1 MKVVVGCGC
10 CLESLSS
17 FRELKYQQTN
27 SKLGKLWCGNEG
39 LEGVS
44 IGCVCR
50 PFFFLFHCGSCGCG
64 KTEPLAPPPQ
74 LQWGFVSRMIYIS
87 YSPLSIGRGRR
98 RCNLCN
104 PTQYT
109 RRDAEAHTT

>member
-50 PFFFLFHCGSCGCG
+50 PFFFSFSLRVLWLWKNRAAGPTTSTTMGVCLSND
-64 KTEPLAPPPQ
+64 
-74 LQWGFVSRMIYIS
+74 IYLL
-87 YSPLSIGRGRR
+87 LSAIHR
-98 RCNLCN
+98 
-104 PTQYT
+104 
-109 RRDAEAHTT
+109 